1 MPNLAELSTF
11 LQTILETEY
20 FPSEERGTIYISS
33 VRPIRRMG
41 FALDP
46 WPTLPSWL
54 EHEDLDAIFLHRPQ
68 QLDRDTVPPTRG
80 VLYAGAPFDERLTIG
95 FVPRMAE
102 VLGLRGRSPMADKS
116 GRPLGMVGDLPK
128 PVTTAEWRRLV
139 MDMYG
144 GVDEGWENNVQSIRK
159 VAIVNQI
166 TPTLVQEAA
175 NRGAQA
181 FLTPILRESAQA
193 SCRANNMAAFS
204 TGIKRAEHWGL
215 RTLAGM
221 IRERWAG
228 VRTAIFEDRGQ

>member
-95 FVPRMAE
+95 FV
-102 VLGLRGRSPMADKS
+102 
-116 GRPLGMVGDLPK
+116 RPLGMVGDLPK

-144 GVDEGWENNVQSIRK
+144 GVDEVWENNVQSIRK

-166 TPTLVQEAA
+166 TPALVQEAA